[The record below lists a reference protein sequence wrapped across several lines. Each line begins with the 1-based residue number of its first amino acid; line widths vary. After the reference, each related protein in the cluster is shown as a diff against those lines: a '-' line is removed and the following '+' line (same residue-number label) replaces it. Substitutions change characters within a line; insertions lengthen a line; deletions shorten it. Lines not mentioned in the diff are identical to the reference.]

1 MLTVSGLCAP
11 CLLPGLLLLTHLRC
25 TTACIASKKHPHC
38 LLMLTNATSSQA
50 SEHPLRFS
58 PAPGHST
65 TAACFCADTSNF
77 ALAVR
82 GLGYAFQA
90 NYITRCASPEGQ
102 GGYWGAWL
110 AITNAGFGV
119 AIIAQCLILAAW

>member
-1 MLTVSGLCAP
+1 MHS
-11 CLLPGLLLLTHLRC
+11 
-25 TTACIASKKHPHC
+25 
-38 LLMLTNATSSQA
+38 
-50 SEHPLRFS
+50 LRFS

-65 TAACFCADTSNF
+65 TAARRFADTSTF

-90 NYITRCASPEGQ
+90 SYIPRCASPEGQ
-102 GGYWGAWL
+102 GGFWGAWL